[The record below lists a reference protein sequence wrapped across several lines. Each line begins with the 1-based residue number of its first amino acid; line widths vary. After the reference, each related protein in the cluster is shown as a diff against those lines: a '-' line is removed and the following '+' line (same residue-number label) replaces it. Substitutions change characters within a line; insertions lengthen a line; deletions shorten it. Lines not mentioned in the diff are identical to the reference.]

1 MIRSMRPG
9 AACPDSRPS
18 LRRNSQT
25 ARSASA
31 SVRIAISSIRHSCR
45 RRGTGGSIRP
55 RPTERSV
62 RGPWPSGLPLTKVPP
77 SSRHPWRCISHGR
90 RPASRSRWCPGAP
103 TRWPVSSRAGSPSR
117 STPTAI
123 FRTTSTRAAS
133 IKRAIP
139 AFCDRAPGSVS
150 ARGKREHRSG
160 GPRRLRRAVM
170 IFPDGRGTLVDDVM
184 SWLAQ
189 APDGDA

>member
-45 RRGTGGSIRP
+45 RRGTGGPIRP

-139 AFCDRAPGSVS
+139 AFCDRGTRLCLGCTAAEVL
-150 ARGKREHRSG
+150 G
-160 GPRRLRRAVM
+160 GYARAVM
-170 IFPDGRGTLVDDVM
+170 MFPDGRGTLVDDVM